1 MLNIILFGAP
11 GAGKGTQSKEL
22 VKKYELAYIST
33 GDILRKEMAE
43 ETALGLKAKDVINR
57 GELLSDDLIIEI
69 IEKAVEQAGEKGIL
83 FDGFPR
89 TVAQAESLEKLL
101 EHHSR
106 HLSLVLRLE
115 VPREELVERMLKR
128 AKIEG
133 RADDTEEVI
142 QNRFREYEA
151 KTKPVADFYEKQGV
165 LHSVVGT
172 GAVEEVFQRL
182 TSEIDKVKQ

>member
-83 FDGFPR
+83 FD
-89 TVAQAESLEKLL
+89 
-101 EHHSR
+101 
-106 HLSLVLRLE
+106 
-115 VPREELVERMLKR
+115 
-128 AKIEG
+128 
-133 RADDTEEVI
+133 
-142 QNRFREYEA
+142 
-151 KTKPVADFYEKQGV
+151 
-165 LHSVVGT
+165 
-172 GAVEEVFQRL
+172 
-182 TSEIDKVKQ
+182 

>member
-1 MLNIILFGAP
+1 MLNIILFGAN
-11 GAGKGTQSKEL
+11 GSGKGTQSKEL

-83 FDGFPR
+83 FDGFPT
-89 TVAQAESLEKLL
+89 TVAQSESLEKLV

-106 HLSLVLRLE
+106 HLSLVLSLE

>member
-1 MLNIILFGAP
+1 
-11 GAGKGTQSKEL
+11 
-22 VKKYELAYIST
+22 
-33 GDILRKEMAE
+33 
-43 ETALGLKAKDVINR
+43 
-57 GELLSDDLIIEI
+57 
-69 IEKAVEQAGEKGIL
+69 
-83 FDGFPR
+83 
-89 TVAQAESLEKLL
+89 
-101 EHHSR
+101 
-106 HLSLVLRLE
+106 
-115 VPREELVERMLKR
+115 MLKR